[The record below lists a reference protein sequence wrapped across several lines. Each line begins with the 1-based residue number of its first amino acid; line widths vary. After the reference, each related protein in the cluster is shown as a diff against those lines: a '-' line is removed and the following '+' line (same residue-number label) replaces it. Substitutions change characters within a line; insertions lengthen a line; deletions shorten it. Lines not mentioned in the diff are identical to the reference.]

1 MSSADLD
8 ARIVAVLQRESSSPA
23 AILSVIADAEVAL
36 VQARDDLARV
46 RELALNPLTPASELA
61 EHRARAIEL
70 QFVIERLE
78 AGLERLRER
87 HEEALARV
95 EAERRTATHADLM
108 ARRDALAA
116 RFEGV
121 WRDHAEPLAS
131 FLHEVAAIDAEVNS
145 ANRLKLGPWLDKVE
159 TIARAGVG
167 DVDTHKLVGL
177 HTRVPPWSHDAH
189 RRGELMWPPQAP
201 KLDMVALVPQPLRQ
215 LEKALAENAREAA
228 QARSDLEEA
237 HRREP
242 QRRKVVAGW

>member
-1 MSSADLD
+1 M
-8 ARIVAVLQRESSSPA
+8 
-23 AILSVIADAEVAL
+23 
-36 VQARDDLARV
+36 
-46 RELALNPLTPASELA
+46 
-61 EHRARAIEL
+61 
-70 QFVIERLE
+70 
-78 AGLERLRER
+78 
-87 HEEALARV
+87 
-95 EAERRTATHADLM
+95 
-108 ARRDALAA
+108 
-116 RFEGV
+116 